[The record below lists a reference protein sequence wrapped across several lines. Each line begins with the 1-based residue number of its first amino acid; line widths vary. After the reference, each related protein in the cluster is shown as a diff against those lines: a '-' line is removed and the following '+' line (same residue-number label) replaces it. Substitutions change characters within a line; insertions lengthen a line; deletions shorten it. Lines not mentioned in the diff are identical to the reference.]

1 VEPTRTHRVP
11 PTASGERLDR
21 FLAAAEP
28 ALSRNRVQGLIDEG
42 HVTVNARPARASHR
56 VREGDTV
63 SVEVPQASPGT
74 LVAESLGLVIVHQDD
89 DIIIIDKPAGLVVHP
104 GAGVRTGTLV
114 HGLLHHDPALAGVGG
129 EDRPG
134 IVHRL
139 DKDTSGLLV
148 VARTASAHRAL
159 VDAMQRH
166 AIQREYT
173 AIVWGDPREDEG
185 TVDAPLGRDPRERKR
200 MAVTRRG
207 GRTAVTHWR
216 AEERFGIATRL
227 RVRLQ
232 TGRTHQIRVHLAHIR
247 LPVMGDPVYGG
258 RRKRLSPDSAE
269 RSLGA
274 TLLGVLPRQAL
285 HASRLELTHPRTGDV
300 LGFTSPLPPDLQHAL
315 EALRAFRD
323 RAVR

>member
-1 VEPTRTHRVP
+1 MEPARTHQVP

-28 ALSRNRVQGLIDEG
+28 DLSRSRVQGLIDEG
-42 HVTVNARPARASHR
+42 LVLVNTRPARASHR

-63 SVEVPQASPGT
+63 TVQVPEAVAST

-89 DIIIIDKPAGLVVHP
+89 DIIVIDKPAGLVVHP
-104 GAGVRTGTLV
+104 GAGVSTGTLV

-148 VARTASAHRAL
+148 VARNARAHRAL
-159 VDAMQRH
+159 VDAMQLH

-200 MAVTRRG
+200 MAVTRHG
-207 GRTAVTHWR
+207 GRQAVTHWH

-227 RVRLQ
+227 RVRLE

-258 RRKRLSPDSAE
+258 RRKPLSPDSVE
-269 RSLGA
+269 RSLGV
-274 TLLGVLPRQAL
+274 TLLGVLSRQAL
-285 HASRLELTHPRTGDV
+285 HASRLELAHPRTGDV
-300 LGFTSPLPPDLQHAL
+300 LGFTSPLPHDLQLAL